1 MSERT
6 QPR

>member
-6 QPR
+6 QRR